1 MLLIKVSANSM
12 YKQYLKI
19 KVNEFWQYC
28 KKKKK
33 KKAAAGVKYDGF
45 IRRAQI
51 LVGGNMSFML

>member
-1 MLLIKVSANSM
+1 M
-12 YKQYLKI
+12 YKQYLKL

-33 KKAAAGVKYDGF
+33 RKAAAGVKYDGF